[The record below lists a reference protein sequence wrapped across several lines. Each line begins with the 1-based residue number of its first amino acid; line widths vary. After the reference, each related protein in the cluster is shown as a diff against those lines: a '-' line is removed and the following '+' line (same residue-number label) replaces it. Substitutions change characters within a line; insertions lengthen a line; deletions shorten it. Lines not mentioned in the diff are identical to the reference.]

1 VATANC
7 SASDVP
13 SHAASRAVVQSVPRT
28 RTPCAIASLTLS
40 SRWNRSMGTHAV
52 MGGKLDDERGVLP
65 LEGFRRCFRLLQ
77 VLADCL
83 TVIVVVCQR
92 GIHLGEG
99 QLRIIGDDFFRR
111 QALGFI
117 PDDNI
122 VHPNPVS
129 GDAEL
134 AAACPRSADD
144 MLQETRRA
152 LHSLRIK

>member
-7 SASDVP
+7 SGSDVP
-13 SHAASRAVVQSVPRT
+13 SHAASRAVVQSILRT
-28 RTPCAIASLTLS
+28 PSPCAIAGLTLS
-40 SRWNRSMGTHAV
+40 SRWNWSMATRAV

-65 LEGFRRCFRLLQ
+65 LESFRRCVRLLQ

-83 TVIVVVCQR
+83 PVIVVVCQR

-122 VHPNPVS
+122 LHPNPVS
-129 GDAEL
+129 GDAGL
-134 AAACPRSADD
+134 AVVCPRSADD
-144 MLQETRRA
+144 ILQEMRRA
-152 LHSLRIK
+152 LRSKN